1 MGKRQRQAGVVDLSF
16 DNQEPFCYFRID
28 IYLFRKEKVMEQ
40 EYYKKDEIK
49 DHFDDFLAECDK
61 EWIDENIDDLHHHA
75 FNMDYFIIGY
85 ARAEHWLGNQ
95 VFNVIETIRDYEES
109 NFGEVNTDFSSS
121 EKVVNMYAYIVGEE
135 VVQEWLEE
143 RGVSNE

>member
-1 MGKRQRQAGVVDLSF
+1 MQ
-16 DNQEPFCYFRID
+16 
-28 IYLFRKEKVMEQ
+28 Q

-85 ARAEHWLGNQ
+85 ARAQHWLGNQ

-109 NFGEVNTDFSSS
+109 NFGKVTTDFSSS
-121 EKVVNMYAYIVGEE
+121 ENVVNMYAYIVGEE
-135 VVQEWLEE
+135 VVQEWLDEREE
-143 RGVSNE
+143 SDGDKLTDGDFAQLEELKDHAEEGC

>member
-1 MGKRQRQAGVVDLSF
+1 MT
-16 DNQEPFCYFRID
+16 
-28 IYLFRKEKVMEQ
+28 Q

-49 DHFDDFLAECDK
+49 EHFDDFIEDCDK

-85 ARAEHWLGNQ
+85 ARAERWLGNQ
-95 VFNVIETIRDYEES
+95 VFNVIETIREYEDMH
-109 NFGEVNTDFSSS
+109 FGEVTTDFSNS

-135 VVQEWLEE
+135 VVQEWLENGRE
-143 RGVSNE
+143 LELLSSDPTVSELEQAIIIEGRS

>member
-1 MGKRQRQAGVVDLSF
+1 MQ
-16 DNQEPFCYFRID
+16 
-28 IYLFRKEKVMEQ
+28 Q

-49 DHFDDFLAECDK
+49 DHFDDFLAESDK
-61 EWIDENIDDLHHHA
+61 DWIDENIDDLHHHA
-75 FNMDYFIIGY
+75 FNMDYFIVGY
-85 ARAEHWLGNQ
+85 ARSEHWLGNQ

-109 NFGEVNTDFSSS
+109 NFGEVTTDFSSS

-143 RGVSNE
+143 REESDNE

>member
-1 MGKRQRQAGVVDLSF
+1 
-16 DNQEPFCYFRID
+16 
-28 IYLFRKEKVMEQ
+28 MEQ

-49 DHFDDFLAECDK
+49 DHFDDFIK
-61 EWIDENIDDLHHHA
+61 EQPEDWIEENIDDIHHHA
-75 FNMDYFIIGY
+75 FNTDYFIIGY
-85 ARAEHWLGNQ
+85 YQAKQWCCDE
-95 VFNVIETIRDYEES
+95 VFNIIETIRDYEKS
-109 NFGEVNTDFSSS
+109 NCGEVNTDFSSS

>member
-1 MGKRQRQAGVVDLSF
+1 MK
-16 DNQEPFCYFRID
+16 
-28 IYLFRKEKVMEQ
+28 Q

-49 DHFDDFLAECDK
+49 EHFDDFIK
-61 EWIDENIDDLHHHA
+61 EQPEDWIEENIDDIHHHA
-75 FNMDYFIIGY
+75 FNTDYFIIGY
-85 ARAEHWLGNQ
+85 YQAKQWCGDE
-95 VFNVIETIRDYEES
+95 VFNIIETIRDYEKS

-143 RGVSNE
+143 RGVSNEWYSGSNFQKARLVWWASF

>member
-1 MGKRQRQAGVVDLSF
+1 MK
-16 DNQEPFCYFRID
+16 
-28 IYLFRKEKVMEQ
+28 Q

-85 ARAEHWLGNQ
+85 ARAERWLGNQ
-95 VFNVIETIRDYEES
+95 VFNVIETIREYEDMH
-109 NFGEVNTDFSSS
+109 FGEVTTDFSNS

-135 VVQEWLEE
+135 VVQEWLENGRE
-143 RGVSNE
+143 LELLSSDPTVSELEQAIIIEGRS